1 MMNKKLVA
9 LLLAVSAISSISA
22 HYHDRDYYYDGPVST
37 TVEGTGEVAG
47 DIVEGTG
54 EVAADVAAVPG
65 DVVTGIFGGR
75 ERRQDRRDA
84 RAARRAERRG
94 YYRD

>member
-9 LLLAVSAISSISA
+9 LLLAVSAISSLSA
-22 HYHDRDYYYDGPVST
+22 HCYRDGYCDGPVSR
-37 TVEGTGEVAG
+37 TVEGTGYVAG
-47 DIVEGTG
+47 DVVDGTG
-54 EVAADVAAVPG
+54 EVASDVAAVPG

-75 ERRQDRRDA
+75 ERRQERREARRD
-84 RAARRAERRG
+84 RRAERRG

>member
-9 LLLAVSAISSISA
+9 LLLAVSAISSLSA
-22 HYHDRDYYYDGPVST
+22 RCYGDGYCDGPVSR
-37 TVEGTGEVAG
+37 TVEGTGEVA
-47 DIVEGTG
+47 DDVVEGTG
-54 EVAADVAAVPG
+54 DVAGDVAAVPG

-84 RAARRAERRG
+84 RRERRAERRG